1 MSARRAASS
10 GGKEAWDEQPI
21 RGVEDRRV
29 LGRGETGRAYL
40 ANRPA
45 LDQNVGQI
53 GAARLRIQ
61 ESTAADDPAAQGWS
75 AWRTAR
81 SSSVKPMPA
90 RMSRSGAASAGL
102 RRRRGGRGSPIG
114 MPIILN
120 AVFMPCT

>member
-1 MSARRAASS
+1 MRVE
-10 GGKEAWDEQPI
+10 EAGDEQPI

-29 LGRGETGRAYL
+29 FGRGETGRAYL
-40 ANRPA
+40 ANRTA
-45 LDQNVGQI
+45 LDEDVGRI

-61 ESTAADDPAAQGWS
+61 EPAAADDPAAQGWS

-81 SSSVKPMPA
+81 SSSVKPMPT
-90 RMSRSGAASAGL
+90 RMSRSGAASARL

-120 AVFMPCT
+120 AAFMPCT